1 MYLLNIIFSEAHA
14 QAAPAGPQGL
24 EIMSFIA
31 PLAILFVPFYFLI
44 IRPQTKKA
52 KEHREMLGA
61 LRRGDQVVTSG
72 GVIGTITKIE
82 NDNEVIVE
90 IANNVNVRVVRS
102 MVAHVLTKT
111 QPVNIKESA
120 KSVDSAK
127 PKKPTVAALKS
138 NKPKTPAKK
147 PVIKKGK
154 K

>member
-1 MYLLNIIFSEAHA
+1 M
-14 QAAPAGPQGL
+14 
-24 EIMSFIA
+24 
-31 PLAILFVPFYFLI
+31 
-44 IRPQTKKA
+44 
-52 KEHREMLGA
+52 
-61 LRRGDQVVTSG
+61 
-72 GVIGTITKIE
+72 IGTITKIE

-120 KSVDSAK
+120 KSIDSAK